1 MNTITAA
8 TLNPIATTYP
18 VSRSL
23 PAYVFEAKY
32 EFLRVLRTP
41 AFAIPSLMFPPL
53 FYLLFGVLLNR
64 NSAAAAHYLFATYSV
79 FGVMAPGLFGFGVG
93 VAIERERGW
102 LALKRV
108 ASLFGFGVG
117 VAIERERGWLALKR
131 VAPMPPGAYLQAK
144 MIMAML
150 FALIIY
156 AILAAMAYTLG
167 GVRLQ
172 PAQWLLLG
180 LITTF
185 GVLPFCALGLLIGS
199 RVNAAAAPAI
209 VNFIYLPMAFLSGL
223 WMPLT
228 MLPEFIRNIA
238 VLWPPYHLAQL
249 ALAASGREYTGGAPG
264 HLVYLAAFTAICFAI
279 ARRWL
284 ARAA

>member
-23 PAYVFEAKY
+23 PAYAFEAKY

-108 ASLFGFGVG
+108 A
-117 VAIERERGWLALKR
+117 
-131 VAPMPPGAYLQAK
+131 PMPPGAYLLAK

-156 AILAAMAYTLG
+156 VILAAMAYTLG

-172 PAQWLLLG
+172 LAQWLLLG

-223 WMPLT
+223 WMPLS

-238 VLWPPYHLAQL
+238 VLWPPHHLAQL
-249 ALAASGREYTGGAPG
+249 ALAASGREYMGGAFG
-264 HLVYLAAFTAICFAI
+264 HLVFLAAFTAICFAI